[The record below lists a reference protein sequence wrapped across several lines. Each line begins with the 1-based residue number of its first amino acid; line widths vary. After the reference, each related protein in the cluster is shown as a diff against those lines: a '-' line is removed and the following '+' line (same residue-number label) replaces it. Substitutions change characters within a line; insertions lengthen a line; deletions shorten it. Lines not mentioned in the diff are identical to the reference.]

1 MNMTE
6 GSIPKKMLSFAWPLI
21 ISGWLQLLFNVA
33 DLLAC
38 GQFVGNDAVG
48 AIGATGSLINLVID
62 LFIGAAVGV
71 NVVVGDAYG
80 ALDKGKA
87 ERAIGSGMLLSFAF
101 SVFLCPFGIVMSRT
115 FLTWMQTKSV
125 ILDMA
130 DTYIKIYFGGIPFL
144 LIYNFGAAA
153 LRGMGDTKRPF
164 IYLTIGGVL
173 NVGLN
178 YLFVI
183 PFKMGVAGLALAT
196 IISEGISAL
205 LVLIALFANKKG
217 FARLTFHNLQFY
229 QKETREI
236 LRIGLPAGLQGMT
249 YDIANVL
256 IQANINL
263 VGTNAAANAGD
274 GASGRINGFMY
285 VAMDAFA
292 QAGVAFISA
301 NRGARKGD
309 RIKESAKWSLI
320 YSCLCSAVMGL
331 LEIALSHQ
339 LLGIILQDDEEAI
352 RYGQLNFYICG
363 GTYITMAL
371 VDVFSSNQRGLGY
384 STTPMIVSIFGICVT
399 RLIYIFT
406 ILQFIQPADFYQRMA
421 LIYAVYPISW
431 TITAIAQG
439 IFYYRLDKKVIA
451 NLANIDN
458 RPVEPL
464 KKEDNPR

>member
-1 MNMTE
+1 MASKTEMNMTE

-62 LFIGAAVGV
+62 LFIGAAVGI
-71 NVVVGDAYG
+71 NVVVGNAYG
-80 ALDKGKA
+80 ALDKRKA
-87 ERAIGSGMLLSFAF
+87 ERAIGASMLLSIVF
-101 SVFLCPFGIVMSRT
+101 SAFLCPFGVFMSRT
-115 FLTWMQTKSV
+115 FLIWMQTKAV

-144 LIYNFGAAA
+144 LIYNFGSAA

-164 IYLTIGGVL
+164 IFLTIGGIL

-196 IISEGISAL
+196 IISEGISA
-205 LVLIALFANKKG
+205 VMILISLFINKG
-217 FARLTFHNLQFY
+217 FARLYWKDLHFY
-229 QKETREI
+229 PDETKEI

-263 VGTNAAANAGD
+263 VGTSAAANAGD

-301 NRGARKGD
+301 NRGAHKGQ
-309 RIKESAKWSLI
+309 RIKDSAKWSVI
-320 YSCLCSAVMGL
+320 YSCSCSFIMGWL
-331 LEIALSHQ
+331 TIALRHP
-339 LLGIILQDDEEAI
+339 LLAIILQDDEGAI
-352 RYGQLNFYICG
+352 KFGELNFWICG
-363 GTYITMAL
+363 STYVTMAL

-384 STTPMIVSIFGICVT
+384 STTPMIISIFGICVS

-406 ILQFIQPADFYQRMA
+406 ILQFVQPADFYQRMA

-431 TITAIAQG
+431 TLTAIGQG
-439 IFYYRLDKKVIA
+439 IAYYKIRKKVLLGFTEVA
-451 NLANIDN
+451 M
-458 RPVEPL
+458 RPDSKADL
-464 KKEDNPR
+464 